1 MQIKPARIIA
11 LSFLIAIFF
20 GVLFL
25 LLPVSTEGEI
35 AFIDALFTAT
45 SAVCVTGLV
54 VQNTGAFFT
63 SFGQGVILVLFQ
75 LGGLGIMAF
84 STIFALMLGKRI
96 TIRGRRALSVV
107 FENVEIDV
115 KVLLKWIFVC
125 TVLMEALG
133 AVILNF
139 YWRDL
144 GFFNALFHSVS
155 AFCNAGFSLFP
166 MSLQD
171 ARSSILI
178 NAVFILLI
186 VSGGIGFLVLYDLGR
201 LLKHKIIKKDMRLTL
216 HSKMVLIITI
226 ALFILGA
233 VFLFISENQ
242 GVLEG
247 TTLNSKVLAACF
259 QSVTARTAGFNTVE
273 IAKLN
278 PGSKMLLSMLMFVGA
293 SPGSTGGGVKTVTF
307 GLIILGIVAILR
319 GKNQIRFFNRA
330 IPLKLFEKAVVIFT
344 LSILW
349 IFFAV
354 LVLFFTEQQNALH
367 IIFEVISAF
376 GTVGLSCGITAQLTI
391 IGKLIII
398 LTMFFGRIGPM
409 TLAIALARRETGDFK
424 LPEENVMV
432 G

>member
-1 MQIKPARIIA
+1 M
-11 LSFLIAIFF
+11 
-20 GVLFL
+20 
-25 LLPVSTEGEI
+25 
-35 AFIDALFTAT
+35 
-45 SAVCVTGLV
+45 
-54 VQNTGAFFT
+54 
-63 SFGQGVILVLFQ
+63 
-75 LGGLGIMAF
+75 
-84 STIFALMLGKRI
+84 
-96 TIRGRRALSVV
+96 
-107 FENVEIDV
+107 
-115 KVLLKWIFVC
+115 
-125 TVLMEALG
+125 
-133 AVILNF
+133 
-139 YWRDL
+139 
-144 GFFNALFHSVS
+144 
-155 AFCNAGFSLFP
+155 
-166 MSLQD
+166 
-171 ARSSILI
+171 
-178 NAVFILLI
+178 
-186 VSGGIGFLVLYDLGR
+186 
-201 LLKHKIIKKDMRLTL
+201 
-216 HSKMVLIITI
+216 
-226 ALFILGA
+226 
-233 VFLFISENQ
+233 
-242 GVLEG
+242 
-247 TTLNSKVLAACF
+247 AACF